1 MTIKRSAERSGL
13 DRPKA
18 GEIADSQDQD
28 SPRKET
34 RDRFLHP
41 SSNSPSRRS
50 PGPTMDWWTPS
61 RWSKKVSKPCPMP
74 TSLGPLRAD
83 QLIQVRQLNG
93 TDDCSLIPIEV
104 QMQSDPKFPHDLL
117 LRVLRASA

>member
-1 MTIKRSAERSGL
+1 
-13 DRPKA
+13 
-18 GEIADSQDQD
+18 
-28 SPRKET
+28 
-34 RDRFLHP
+34 
-41 SSNSPSRRS
+41 
-50 PGPTMDWWTPS
+50 
-61 RWSKKVSKPCPMP
+61 MP
-74 TSLGPLRAD
+74 TSLGPWRAD